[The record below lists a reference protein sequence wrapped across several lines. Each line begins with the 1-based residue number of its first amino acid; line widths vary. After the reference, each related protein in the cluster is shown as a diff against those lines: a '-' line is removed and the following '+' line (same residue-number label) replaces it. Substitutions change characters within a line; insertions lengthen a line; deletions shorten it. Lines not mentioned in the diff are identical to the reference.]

1 MNNLTII
8 IPCYNE
14 IKNLDII
21 IGEIEKIISQNQS
34 IYFIL
39 VDNGSKDGTNK
50 FLDLTLKDKKILVLL
65 LLRKIKDMVME

>member
-1 MNNLTII
+1 MKNLTII

-21 IGEIEKIISQNQS
+21 INEIENIISQNQS

-39 VDNGSKDGTNK
+39 VDNGSKDGSNK
-50 FLDLTLKDKKILVLL
+50 FFDLTLKDKKNISFIT
-65 LLRKIKDMVME
+65 IKEN